1 MDRATAPSAAGD
13 SSGSPPNPSAVTA
26 ARDPGT
32 DPAIV
37 VCEQRSRT
45 YPRCVREVDVIR
57 TPRSARNGDVFLA
70 VDELGGAGG
79 EPLLLVMGL
88 GVSRYW
94 WPDGL
99 VDGLVE
105 AGFHVAAFDGRDA
118 GGSTRFDD
126 VPADNPLAALLRR
139 RPPAYTGEDMADDT
153 VAVLDALGWSSA
165 HLFGISQGGLV
176 AQRTALRHPRRVRTL
191 TSYAAVPSD
200 ARAVAVLRYVRLPFL
215 ARLTRFRFPAGREGD
230 VAAGLALA
238 RAIASPGYAFDE
250 PETRTRVERELDA
263 GLPSGVRDTRAQ
275 ARQTGASWHGP
286 RLREL
291 RVPTLVLHGERD
303 PLLRPSAGRR
313 IATKVPGARYVELP
327 GTGHDLP
334 RAVWPTVVREIRALT
349 ETAVRPTD

>member
-1 MDRATAPSAAGD
+1 MA
-13 SSGSPPNPSAVTA
+13 
-26 ARDPGT
+26 
-32 DPAIV
+32 
-37 VCEQRSRT
+37 
-45 YPRCVREVDVIR
+45 R
-57 TPRSARNGDVFLA
+57 TPRNARNGDVTLA

-79 EPLLLVMGL
+79 KPLLLVMGL

-99 VDGLVE
+99 VEALVD

-126 VPADNPLAALLRR
+126 VPADNPLISLLRR
-139 RPPAYTGEDMADDT
+139 RSPAYTAEDMADDT
-153 VAVLDALGWSSA
+153 VAVLDALGWQRA

-176 AQRTALRHPRRVRTL
+176 AQRTALRHPERVRTL
-191 TSYAAVPSD
+191 TSFAAVPSD
-200 ARAVAVLRYVRLPFL
+200 AGGAAVLRYVRLPFL
-215 ARLTRFRFPAGREGD
+215 ARLARFRFPAGREGD

-238 RAIASPGYAFDE
+238 QAIAAPGYPFDE
-250 PETRTRVERELDA
+250 QDTRIRVERELDA

-291 RVPTLVLHGERD
+291 RVPTLVLHGEHD
-303 PLLRPSAGRR
+303 PLLRRSAGRQ
-313 IATKVPGARYVELP
+313 ITKAVPGARYVELP

-334 RAVWPTVVREIRALT
+334 RAVWPTVVREIHALA
-349 ETAVRPTD
+349 E